1 MRRSA
6 FAYVI
11 VFIGIAATTPYLTL
25 YYQSLGISLGFIGAL
40 TAFTSATALLTAP
53 IWGAIHDR
61 FPRSFVLLPLAGL
74 LAASGG
80 FGLTRVGAS
89 PLLAVFAAMMAMG
102 MSGMGPAMDVRVLEL
117 AGSDR
122 TRYGFV
128 RAFGS
133 ASFMI
138 CAPLV
143 GFLND
148 ARGYG
153 ALFLVM
159 IPAVLI
165 GSVVAT
171 TIPGRSN
178 VLRAPSILRAPGHVL
193 TSRPIGLFL
202 VGSLI
207 CWTAV
212 YSQSGFFSLYLKS
225 LGAPADQVGW
235 AWSIAA
241 LLEIPTML
249 SFPML
254 ARRFGIERL
263 ILVGAGIIVAREIAN
278 ATFTIPSVLLLCSVV
293 QGAGYGLLL
302 IGSITFVSHHAPR
315 GTSATAQ
322 GLLSGAAVNMAA
334 IIGSGL
340 GGQLAGLISI
350 RGLYAVSVVLGIL
363 GIAIMALAVLPYAT
377 GADRHASGN
386 SGPGASVGG
395 TQAPIV

>member
-1 MRRSA
+1 LRRSA

-11 VFIGIAATTPYLTL
+11 VFIAIASSTPYLTP
-25 YYQSLGISLGFIGAL
+25 YYRSLGLSLGLIGAL
-40 TAFTSATALLTAP
+40 TAFTAATSLVTAP

-61 FPRSFVLLPLAGL
+61 FPRSLVLLPLAGL

-102 MSGMGPAMDVRVLEL
+102 MSGIGPAMDVRVLEL

-133 ASFMI
+133 ASFMV

-165 GSVVAT
+165 GSMVAT

-178 VLRAPSILRAPGHVL
+178 VLRAPSILRAPGRVL

-202 VGSLI
+202 FGSLI
-207 CWTAV
+207 CWMAV
-212 YSQSGFFSLYLKS
+212 YAQSGFFSLYLKS

-235 AWSIAA
+235 AWSVAA

-278 ATFTIPSVLLLCSVV
+278 ATFTVPAVLLACSVL

-334 IIGSGL
+334 IVGSGL

-350 RGLYAVSVVLGIL
+350 RGLYAVSVAVGVC
-363 GIAIMALAVLPYAT
+363 GVAIMAYAVL
-377 GADRHASGN
+377 R
-386 SGPGASVGG
+386 
-395 TQAPIV
+395 APRDEVETVAPAPFA

>member
-6 FAYVI
+6 LAYVI
-11 VFIGIAATTPYLTL
+11 IFIGISAYTPYLTL

-40 TAFTSATALLTAP
+40 TAFTSATALVAAP
-53 IWGAIHDR
+53 LWGAIHDR

-74 LAASGG
+74 LAAGGG
-80 FGLTRVGAS
+80 FGLMRVGAS
-89 PLLAVFAAMMAMG
+89 PLLALCAAMLAVG
-102 MSGMGPAMDVRVLEL
+102 MSGTSPMMDVRVLEL

-159 IPAVLI
+159 IPAVAI
-165 GSVVAT
+165 GGLVAT

-178 VLRAPSILRAPGHVL
+178 VLRAPSILRAPGRVL

-202 VGSLI
+202 LGSLI

-212 YSQSGFFSLYLKS
+212 YSQTGFFSLYLKS

-249 SFPML
+249 AFPML

-278 ATFTIPSVLLLCSVV
+278 ATFTIPAVLLACSVV

-302 IGSITFVSHHAPR
+302 IGSITFVAHHAPR

-350 RGLYAVSVVLGIL
+350 RGLYAVSVVLGIV
-363 GIAIMALAVLPYAT
+363 GIAIMSLAVLPYAT
-377 GADRHASGN
+377 GAGRGE
-386 SGPGASVGG
+386 SVGG
-395 TQAPIV
+395 TPTPIA

>member
-1 MRRSA
+1 
-6 FAYVI
+6 
-11 VFIGIAATTPYLTL
+11 
-25 YYQSLGISLGFIGAL
+25 
-40 TAFTSATALLTAP
+40 
-53 IWGAIHDR
+53 
-61 FPRSFVLLPLAGL
+61 
-74 LAASGG
+74 
-80 FGLTRVGAS
+80 
-89 PLLAVFAAMMAMG
+89 
-102 MSGMGPAMDVRVLEL
+102 
-117 AGSDR
+117 
-122 TRYGFV
+122 
-128 RAFGS
+128 
-133 ASFMI
+133 
-138 CAPLV
+138 
-143 GFLND
+143 
-148 ARGYG
+148 
-153 ALFLVM
+153 VM

-165 GSVVAT
+165 GSMVGT

-178 VLRAPSILRAPGHVL
+178 VLRAPSILRAPGRVL

-249 SFPML
+249 AFPML

-278 ATFTIPSVLLLCSVV
+278 ATFTIPAVLLLCSVM

-302 IGSITFVSHHAPR
+302 IGSITFVSHHAPK

-322 GLLSGAAVNMAA
+322 ALLSGAAVNMAA

-340 GGQLAGLISI
+340 GGQLAGLITI
-350 RGLYAVSVVLGIL
+350 RGLYAVAVALGIA
-363 GIAIMALAVLPYAT
+363 GIAIMAFAVL
-377 GADRHASGN
+377 R
-386 SGPGASVGG
+386 
-395 TQAPIV
+395 APRDEAELAPALD

>member
-1 MRRSA
+1 LRRSA

-11 VFIGIAATTPYLTL
+11 IFIGIAASTPYLTL

-40 TAFTSATALLTAP
+40 TAFTSATALVTAP

-61 FPRSFVLLPLAGL
+61 FPRSLILLPLAGM
-74 LAASGG
+74 LAVSGA

-102 MSGMGPAMDVRVLEL
+102 MSGIGPAMDVRVLEL

-143 GFLND
+143 GFLNE

-165 GSVVAT
+165 GSMVAT

-178 VLRAPSILRAPGHVL
+178 VLRAPSILRAPGRVL

-202 VGSLI
+202 FGSLI

-249 SFPML
+249 AFPML

-263 ILVGAGIIVAREIAN
+263 ILLGAGIIVAREIAN
-278 ATFTIPSVLLLCSVV
+278 ATFTIPAILLACSVV

-350 RGLYAVSVVLGIL
+350 RGLYTVAVALGIL
-363 GIAIMALAVLPYAT
+363 GVAIMAFAVL
-377 GADRHASGN
+377 R
-386 SGPGASVGG
+386 
-395 TQAPIV
+395 APRDEAESDIPAIPA